1 MRRLSGRFVT
11 VVPALA
17 IAMSV
22 ASAGVSD
29 GADETAVQ
37 RQKSGAP
44 PAVVPPALVTITE
57 SITVVDTPAA
67 LPPAVIEIR
76 ESVGVSDKPG
86 GSPPP
91 TEPTPRRTP

>member
-1 MRRLSGRFVT
+1 MKRLSGRYVT

-22 ASAGVSD
+22 ASAGVSS

-37 RQKSGAP
+37 RQKSDAP
-44 PAVVPPALVTITE
+44 PGGVPAVVVTITE
-57 SITVVDTPAA
+57 SIAVIDTPAA
-67 LPPAVIEIR
+67 LPPAVIDIR

-86 GSPPP
+86 GSPPS
-91 TEPTPRRTP
+91 TEPSPRRTP